1 VGTNVDISERVN
13 ILIVDDKPGNLLVL
27 EGILETLE
35 CNIITASSGNIALGL
50 MLEYDFALVLL
61 DVQMPEM
68 DGFETA
74 TLMKGSER
82 TKVIPIIFVTAI
94 SKEQW
99 CIFKGY
105 EVGAVDYL
113 FKPIEPI
120 VLKSKVKVFLEL
132 YEQKRLLKKQAEL
145 LELKLKELL
154 DLKQINCYL
163 ENLSTLDG
171 LTGIPNR
178 RSFDQFIE
186 RSWKYSMREQQ
197 HLSLIMVDIDF
208 FKAYNDNY
216 GHLKGDNCLV
226 HVAKTLLSSIRRPI
240 DLVARYGGE
249 EFMAVLP
256 DTDKAG
262 ALLVAERMRKGI
274 EQLAL
279 AHAYSEVARWVTIS
293 VGVAAIIPR
302 PSDIILEFVEK
313 VDAALYQAKQ
323 DGRNRIYPC
332 YPVLDIMQN

>member
-1 VGTNVDISERVN
+1 
-13 ILIVDDKPGNLLVL
+13 VDDKPGNILVL

-74 TLMKGSER
+74 MLMKGSER
-82 TKVIPIIFVTAI
+82 TKVLPIIFVTAI

-132 YEQKRLLKKQAEL
+132 YEQKRLLKKQTEL
-145 LELKLKELL
+145 LELKVKELL

-163 ENLSTLDG
+163 ENLSTIDG

-178 RSFDQFIE
+178 RSFDQFID
-186 RSWKYSMREQQ
+186 RSWKYSIREQQ
-197 HLSLIMVDIDF
+197 HLSLIMVDIDS
-208 FKAYNDNY
+208 FKAFNDNY
-216 GHLKGDNCLV
+216 GHLEGDDCLV
-226 HVAKTLLSSIRRPI
+226 LVAKTLLSCIRRPI
-240 DLVARYGGE
+240 DLIARYGGE
-249 EFMAVLP
+249 EFIAVLP
-256 DTDKAG
+256 DTDKQG

-279 AHAYSEVARWVTIS
+279 PHEYSEIAAFVTIS
-293 VGVAAIIPR
+293 IGVASIIPQ
-302 PSDIILEFVEK
+302 PADSI
-313 VDAALYQAKQ
+313 VDFIKTVDEAMYQAKLE
-323 DGRNRIYPC
+323 GRNRVYC
-332 YPVLDIMQN
+332 G

>member
-1 VGTNVDISERVN
+1 VDISERVN
-13 ILIVDDKPGNLLVL
+13 ILIVDDKPGNILVL

-82 TKVIPIIFVTAI
+82 TKVLPIIFVTAI

-132 YEQKRLLKKQAEL
+132 QEQKRLLKKQAEL
-145 LELKLKELL
+145 LEIKVKELM
-154 DLKQINCYL
+154 DLKQVNCYL
-163 ENLSTLDG
+163 ENLSNLDG

-178 RSFDQFIE
+178 RYFDQIIE
-186 RSWKYSMREQQ
+186 TSWKNSMREQE
-197 HLSLIMVDIDF
+197 HLALVMVDIDY
-208 FKAYNDNY
+208 FKDYNDNY
-216 GHLKGDNCLV
+216 GHLKGDDCLIL
-226 HVAKTLLSSIRRPI
+226 VAKTLLSSIKRPI
-240 DLVARYGGE
+240 DFVARYGGE

-256 DTDKAG
+256 DTDKEG
-262 ALLVAERMRKGI
+262 ALLVAERMRKGV

-279 AHAYSEVARWVTIS
+279 THEYSESAACVTIS
-293 VGVAAIIPR
+293 IGVAEIIPQ
-302 PSDIILEFVEK
+302 PSDLILEFIK
-313 VDAALYQAKQ
+313 NVDTALYQAKL
-323 DGRNRIYPC
+323 DGRNRVC
-332 YPVLDIMQN
+332 YIG

>member
-1 VGTNVDISERVN
+1 VDISERVN
-13 ILIVDDKPGNLLVL
+13 ILIVDDKPGNILVL

-74 TLMKGSER
+74 MLMKGSER
-82 TKVIPIIFVTAI
+82 TKVLPIIFVTAI

-132 YEQKRLLKKQAEL
+132 YEQKRLLKKQTEL
-145 LELKLKELL
+145 LELKVKELL

-163 ENLSTLDG
+163 ENLSTIDG

-178 RSFDQFIE
+178 RSFDQFID
-186 RSWKYSMREQQ
+186 RSWKYSIREQQ
-197 HLSLIMVDIDF
+197 HLSLIMVDIDS
-208 FKAYNDNY
+208 FKAFNDNY
-216 GHLKGDNCLV
+216 GHLEGDDCLV
-226 HVAKTLLSSIRRPI
+226 LVAKTLLSCIRRPI
-240 DLVARYGGE
+240 DLIARYGGE
-249 EFMAVLP
+249 EFIAVLP
-256 DTDKAG
+256 DTDKQG

-279 AHAYSEVARWVTIS
+279 PHEYSEIAAFVTIS
-293 VGVAAIIPR
+293 IGVASIIPQ
-302 PSDIILEFVEK
+302 PADSI
-313 VDAALYQAKQ
+313 VDFIKTVDEAMYQAKLE
-323 DGRNRIYPC
+323 GRNRVYC
-332 YPVLDIMQN
+332 G

>member
-1 VGTNVDISERVN
+1 MDISERVN

>member
-1 VGTNVDISERVN
+1 
-13 ILIVDDKPGNLLVL
+13 VDDKPGNILVL

-74 TLMKGSER
+74 MLMKGSER
-82 TKVIPIIFVTAI
+82 TKVLPIIFVTAI

-132 YEQKRLLKKQAEL
+132 HEQKRLLKKQTEL
-145 LELKLKELL
+145 LELKVKELL

-163 ENLSTLDG
+163 ENLSTIDG

-178 RSFDQFIE
+178 RSFDQFID
-186 RSWKYSMREQQ
+186 RSWKYSIREQQ
-197 HLSLIMVDIDF
+197 HLSIIMVDIDS
-208 FKAYNDNY
+208 FKAFNDNY
-216 GHLKGDNCLV
+216 GHLEGDDCLV
-226 HVAKTLLSSIRRPI
+226 LVAKTLLSNIRRPI

-249 EFMAVLP
+249 EFIAVLP
-256 DTDKAG
+256 DTDKQG

-274 EQLAL
+274 EQLAFP
-279 AHAYSEVARWVTIS
+279 HEYSEIAACVTIS
-293 VGVAAIIPR
+293 IGVASIIPQQ
-302 PSDIILEFVEK
+302 SDLILDFIK
-313 VDAALYQAKQ
+313 TVDEAMYQAKLE
-323 DGRNRIYPC
+323 GRNRVYC
-332 YPVLDIMQN
+332 G

>member
-1 VGTNVDISERVN
+1 MSERVN
-13 ILIVDDKPGNLLVL
+13 ILIVDDKPGNILVL

-74 TLMKGSER
+74 MLMKGSER
-82 TKVIPIIFVTAI
+82 TKVLPIIFVTAI

-132 YEQKRLLKKQAEL
+132 HDQKRLLKKQAEL
-145 LELKLKELL
+145 LEIKIKELL
-154 DLKQINCYL
+154 DLKHVNCYL
-163 ENLSTLDG
+163 ENLSNLDG

-178 RSFDQFIE
+178 RYFDQFFE
-186 RSWKYSMREQQ
+186 TSWKNSMREQQ
-197 HLSLIMVDIDF
+197 HLALVMVDIDY
-208 FKAYNDNY
+208 FKDYNDNY
-216 GHLKGDNCLV
+216 GHLKGDDCLIL
-226 HVAKTLLSSIRRPI
+226 VAKTLLSSIKRPV
-240 DLVARYGGE
+240 DFVARYGGE

-256 DTDKAG
+256 DTDKEG

-279 AHAYSEVARWVTIS
+279 VHEYSEVAAWVTIS
-293 VGVAAIIPR
+293 IGVAEIIPR
-302 PSDIILEFVEK
+302 PSDLIQDFIK
-313 VDAALYQAKQ
+313 NVDQAMYQAKQ
-323 DGRNRIYPC
+323 DGRNRVIPC
-332 YPVLDIMQN
+332 QSGI

>member
-1 VGTNVDISERVN
+1 MDIAERVN
-13 ILIVDDKPGNLLVL
+13 ILIVDDKPGNILVL
-27 EGILETLE
+27 EGILEALE
-35 CNIITASSGNIALGL
+35 CNIITASSGNNALGL

-74 TLMKGSER
+74 MLMKGSER
-82 TKVIPIIFVTAI
+82 TKVLPIIFVTAI

-132 YEQKRLLKKQAEL
+132 HEQKRLLKKQAEL
-145 LELKLKELL
+145 LEIKVKELL
-154 DLKQINCYL
+154 DLKQVNCYL
-163 ENLSTLDG
+163 ENLSSQDG

-197 HLSLIMVDIDF
+197 HLALIMVDIDC
-208 FKAYNDNY
+208 FKAFNDNY
-216 GHLKGDNCLV
+216 GHLKGDDCLV
-226 HVAKTLLSSIRRPI
+226 LVAKTLLTSIRRPI

-256 DTDKAG
+256 DTDKDG

-274 EQLAL
+274 EQLAIT
-279 AHAYSEVARWVTIS
+279 HEYSEVAAWITIS
-293 VGVAAIIPR
+293 IGVAEIIPQ
-302 PSDIILEFVEK
+302 PSDLILEFIES
-313 VDAALYQAKQ
+313 VDTALYQAKQ
-323 DGRNRIYPC
+323 AGRNRVHPC
-332 YPVLDIMQN
+332 QHKNSCK

>member
-1 VGTNVDISERVN
+1 MSEQVN
-13 ILIVDDKPGNLLVL
+13 ILIVDDKPGNILVL
-27 EGILETLE
+27 EGILENLE
-35 CNIITASSGNIALGL
+35 CNIITASSGNVALGL

-82 TKVIPIIFVTAI
+82 TKVLPIIFVTAI

-145 LELKLKELL
+145 LEIRVKELL
-154 DLKQINCYL
+154 DLKQVNCYL

-186 RSWKYSMREQQ
+186 TSWKNAMREQLQ
-197 HLSLIMVDIDF
+197 LSLVMVDIDF
-208 FKAYNDNY
+208 FKDYNDNY
-216 GHLKGDNCLV
+216 GHLKGDDCLIL
-226 HVAKTLLSSIRRPI
+226 VAKMLLSSIKRPI
-240 DLVARYGGE
+240 DFVARYGGE
-249 EFMAVLP
+249 EFMAVL
-256 DTDKAG
+256 TNTGKQG
-262 ALLVAERMRKGI
+262 ALLVAERMKKGI
-274 EQLAL
+274 EQLAIT
-279 AHAYSEVARWVTIS
+279 HDYSDVAAWVTVSI
-293 VGVAAIIPR
+293 GVAEIIPQ
-302 PSDIILEFVEK
+302 PTDSIMDLIK
-313 VDAALYQAKQ
+313 NVDQALYQAKQ
-323 DGRNRIYPC
+323 DGRNKIC
-332 YPVLDIMQN
+332 CSL

>member
-1 VGTNVDISERVN
+1 MDISERVN
-13 ILIVDDKPGNLLVL
+13 ILIVDDKPGNILVL

-61 DVQMPEM
+61 DVQMPGM

-82 TKVIPIIFVTAI
+82 TKVLPIIFVTAI

-105 EVGAVDYL
+105 GVGAVDYL

-132 YEQKRLLKKQAEL
+132 HEQKRLLKKQAEL
-145 LELKLKELL
+145 LELKIKELL
-154 DLKQINCYL
+154 DLKQMNCYL

-186 RSWKYSMREQQ
+186 RSWKYSMREQK
-197 HLSLIMVDIDF
+197 HLSLIMIDIDC

-216 GHLKGDNCLV
+216 GHLKGDDCLV
-226 HVAKTLLSSIRRPI
+226 LVAKTLLSSIRRPI

>member
-1 VGTNVDISERVN
+1 MDISEQVN
-13 ILIVDDKPGNLLVL
+13 ILIVDDKPGNILVL
-27 EGILETLE
+27 EGILENLE
-35 CNIITASSGNIALGL
+35 CNIITASSGNVALGL

-82 TKVIPIIFVTAI
+82 TKVLPIIFVTAI

-145 LELKLKELL
+145 LEIRVKELL
-154 DLKQINCYL
+154 DLKQVNCYL

-186 RSWKYSMREQQ
+186 TSWKNAMREQLQ
-197 HLSLIMVDIDF
+197 LSLVMVDIDF
-208 FKAYNDNY
+208 FKDYNDNY
-216 GHLKGDNCLV
+216 GHLKGDDCLIL
-226 HVAKTLLSSIRRPI
+226 VAKMLLSSIKRPI
-240 DLVARYGGE
+240 DFVARYGGE
-249 EFMAVLP
+249 EFMAVL
-256 DTDKAG
+256 TNTGKQG
-262 ALLVAERMRKGI
+262 ALLVAERMKKGI
-274 EQLAL
+274 EQLAIT
-279 AHAYSEVARWVTIS
+279 HDYSDVAAWVTVSI
-293 VGVAAIIPR
+293 GVAEIIPQ
-302 PSDIILEFVEK
+302 PTDSLMDLIK
-313 VDAALYQAKQ
+313 NVDQALYQAKQ
-323 DGRNRIYPC
+323 DGRNKIC
-332 YPVLDIMQN
+332 CSL

>member
-1 VGTNVDISERVN
+1 MDTIERVN
-13 ILIVDDKPGNLLVL
+13 ILIVDDKPGNILVL

-35 CNIITASSGNIALGL
+35 CNIITASSGNMALGL

-82 TKVIPIIFVTAI
+82 TKTLPIIFDTAI

-113 FKPIEPI
+113 FKPIDPI

-132 YEQKRLLKKQAEL
+132 HEQKRLLKRQAEL
-145 LELKLKELL
+145 LELKIKELL
-154 DLKQINCYL
+154 DLQQVNSYL
-163 ENLSTLDG
+163 ENLSTVDG

-178 RSFDQFIE
+178 RRLDQFIE
-186 RSWKYSMREQQ
+186 MSWKNAIREQ
-197 HLSLIMVDIDF
+197 HSLALVMADIDY
-208 FKAYNDNY
+208 FKNYNDHY
-216 GHLKGDNCLV
+216 GHLLGDDCLV
-226 HVAKTLLSSIRRPI
+226 LVAKTLLSSIKRPT

-256 DTDKAG
+256 NTGKEG
-262 ALLVAERMRKGI
+262 ALLVAERMRTVI

-279 AHAYSEVARWVTIS
+279 AHDYSKAAAWVTIS
-293 VGVAAIIPR
+293 VGVAEIIPQ
-302 PSDIILEFVEK
+302 PSDSMLEFINNA
-313 VDAALYQAKQ
+313 DQAMYQAKQ
-323 DGRNRIYPC
+323 AGRNRVYSSLGADDKNDRVQ
-332 YPVLDIMQN
+332 Y

>member
-1 VGTNVDISERVN
+1 MDISERVN
-13 ILIVDDKPGNLLVL
+13 ILIVDDKPGNILVL
-27 EGILETLE
+27 EGILESLE

-74 TLMKGSER
+74 MLMKGSER
-82 TKVIPIIFVTAI
+82 TKVLPIIFVTAI

-132 YEQKRLLKKQAEL
+132 HQQKWLLKKQAEL
-145 LELKLKELL
+145 LELKIKELL
-154 DLKQINCYL
+154 DLKQVNCYL

-178 RSFDQFIE
+178 RSFDQFIVT
-186 RSWKYSMREQQ
+186 SWKNAMREQQ
-197 HLSLIMVDIDF
+197 HLSVVIVDIDY
-208 FKAYNDNY
+208 FKEYNDHY
-216 GHLKGDNCLV
+216 GHLKGDDCLV
-226 HVAKTLLSSIRRPI
+226 LVAKTLLSSINRPI
-240 DLVARYGGE
+240 DLVTRYGGD

-256 DTDKAG
+256 DTDMEG

-279 AHAYSEVARWVTIS
+279 KHNYSEISSWVTIS
-293 VGVAAIIPR
+293 IGVAEIIPQ
-302 PSDIILEFVEK
+302 PSDLIQEFIEK
-313 VDAALYQAKQ
+313 VDTALYRAKE
-323 DGRNRIYPC
+323 DGRNKVFCSLGTGNNNERVQY
-332 YPVLDIMQN
+332 

>member
-1 VGTNVDISERVN
+1 MDISERVN
-13 ILIVDDKPGNLLVL
+13 ILIVDDKPGNILVL

-74 TLMKGSER
+74 MLMKGSER
-82 TKVIPIIFVTAI
+82 TKVLPIIFVTAI

-132 YEQKRLLKKQAEL
+132 YEQKRLLKKQTEL
-145 LELKLKELL
+145 LELKVKELL

-163 ENLSTLDG
+163 ENLSTIDG

-178 RSFDQFIE
+178 RSFDQFID
-186 RSWKYSMREQQ
+186 RSWKYSIREQQ
-197 HLSLIMVDIDF
+197 HLSLIMVDIDS
-208 FKAYNDNY
+208 FKAFNDNY
-216 GHLKGDNCLV
+216 GHLEGDDCLV
-226 HVAKTLLSSIRRPI
+226 LVAKTLLSCIRRPI
-240 DLVARYGGE
+240 DLIARYGGE
-249 EFMAVLP
+249 EFIAVLP
-256 DTDKAG
+256 DTDKQG

-279 AHAYSEVARWVTIS
+279 PHEYSEIAAFVTIS
-293 VGVAAIIPR
+293 IGVASIIPQ
-302 PSDIILEFVEK
+302 PADSI
-313 VDAALYQAKQ
+313 VDFIKTVDEAMYQAKLE
-323 DGRNRIYPC
+323 GRNRVYC
-332 YPVLDIMQN
+332 G

>member
-1 VGTNVDISERVN
+1 VDISEQVN
-13 ILIVDDKPGNLLVL
+13 ILIVDDKPGNILVL
-27 EGILETLE
+27 EGILENLE
-35 CNIITASSGNIALGL
+35 CNIITASSGNVALGL

-82 TKVIPIIFVTAI
+82 TKVLPIIFVTAI

-145 LELKLKELL
+145 LEIRVKELL
-154 DLKQINCYL
+154 DLKQVNCYL

-186 RSWKYSMREQQ
+186 TSWKNAMREQLQ
-197 HLSLIMVDIDF
+197 LSLVMVDIDF
-208 FKAYNDNY
+208 FKDYNDNY
-216 GHLKGDNCLV
+216 GHLKGDDCLIL
-226 HVAKTLLSSIRRPI
+226 VAKMLLSSIKRPI
-240 DLVARYGGE
+240 DFVARYGGE
-249 EFMAVLP
+249 EFMAVL
-256 DTDKAG
+256 TNTGKQG
-262 ALLVAERMRKGI
+262 ALLVAERMKKGI
-274 EQLAL
+274 EQLAIT
-279 AHAYSEVARWVTIS
+279 HDYSDVAAWVTVSI
-293 VGVAAIIPR
+293 GVAEIIPQ
-302 PSDIILEFVEK
+302 PTDSIMDLIK
-313 VDAALYQAKQ
+313 NVDQALYQAKQ
-323 DGRNRIYPC
+323 DGRNKIC
-332 YPVLDIMQN
+332 CSL